1 MLSTTTST
9 TNEVDSS
16 SSRSSVLVDTN
27 HNDNRYKNNSNNV
40 YDDRGGSEIEDSYI
54 DLSSLTSPSYSTNDR
69 KMSRGK
75 HRRKVVNQYKQVQQQ
90 QQKQEGK

>member
-1 MLSTTTST
+1 MLSTTTSAA
-9 TNEVDSS
+9 NDVDN

-27 HNDNRYKNNSNNV
+27 HNDNRYNNNSNNV